1 MKSQDSP
8 LAPVS
13 FWKLYQFSTKLDYA
27 LILVGG
33 LCAVGMGIIQPLLF
47 YWVGDIYV
55 DLKPMDLQESYYN
68 NTVQVCYLLL
78 IFGSVYTVLAYVA
91 VMTLVTVG
99 SRQSNHYR
107 REYMAAVLRQ
117 DPEWFDR
124 RAVAELPNA
133 LTSDTVKIERATGD
147 KLVMVI
153 FTSIMVIA
161 ALVIAIIQG
170 LQLTLIACAFGP
182 FEVGGLMLGNRTME
196 RTAYVNDLAYKKA
209 GGIAEE
215 ALTEI
220 KTVSAH
226 NAQPAVFS
234 KYSSSLSTSYT
245 EMLKSGL
252 KLGFGFGIAMS
263 GFMGSMAAL
272 MVTTATLIRDER
284 SNWVSSDNVDTGKAL
299 MTMMVCMMSFHNI
312 ATLAPCLKIIMEG
325 KVAGSTVLQVLA
337 QPNTIQSGTYAGE
350 LKGAVQFSNVDFAY
364 PSAPQKWILRQFS
377 CSTEPGDTLAIL
389 GETGSGK
396 STVVSLLMRFYDC
409 GSGEILVDGVN
420 IKDWDL
426 KAFRAQIGLVSQ
438 EPILFNASIGDNI
451 RYGKPSAFIEEIEE
465 AARKAEVYDTVDQF
479 TQRFETMVGSKG
491 SQLSGGERQRVAIA
505 RAIIRSP
512 KLLLLDEST
521 SALDKNTEA
530 SVQLTLN
537 TLMANCTTIMIA
549 HRISTIRKATKVIVV
564 AQGEV
569 AEMGTQEE
577 LIAKQGKF
585 YHTLMMQSI
594 EIAGNKS
601 ESASAASTISY
612 RRKTLRTEIATE
624 EIEIVKKPNYTSRI
638 LKMTSGT
645 VKWLIFG
652 VIGSVICGVANP
664 FNGWILGLE
673 LDVLIN
679 STGARLESD
688 TRFYGGMLGASAIGL
703 FLGMMLQATSFPLV
717 GARVTLTMRQESF
730 KALLNYDLS
739 FFDSNNA
746 TVLATQLNS
755 DCEKVNGLGGS
766 ILGFVMGVV
775 ASMIASAAV
784 SGSYSWRIMLIVM
797 GVFPI
802 YAMCILSSFLSQ
814 HKGLVSYSY
823 EDATVY
829 ASDCILNYKTVKSLG
844 LEQHLL
850 DNYMKVVEKVSQVTR
865 KRGHYAGFTFGL
877 GYGLLYYLYAL
888 MFWFA
893 AKLLKDDIVDF
904 KSMNISLFAGL
915 LGTTSILMSGLFAPD
930 IKQGQVAAQSIF
942 SILDYESTIDPNSE
956 NGDKEGIT
964 GTIRFDDVSFKYP
977 SRDQCS
983 LSNVSFD
990 IPAGSTFAI
999 VGTTGSGK
1007 STIIQLLL
1015 RFYDASEGSVKFDGK
1030 DIKDFNIRHLRS
1042 QIAIV
1047 GQEPV
1052 LFTGSITSNIAY
1064 GIEVSEEQVHKAAE
1078 QAQALSFILNHPD
1091 GFSRE
1096 VGLRGSRLSG
1106 GEKQRIA
1113 IARAIIRKPKLLIL
1127 DEATSALD
1135 SDTEAK
1141 LTDILGGLIQGRTTV
1156 VVAHRIK
1163 TVSTMDQIAV
1173 LSNGELLE
1181 LGSFNELME
1190 KKGFLYSLAMQ
1201 R

>member
-1 MKSQDSP
+1 
-8 LAPVS
+8 
-13 FWKLYQFSTKLDYA
+13 
-27 LILVGG
+27 
-33 LCAVGMGIIQPLLF
+33 MGVIQPLLF

-55 DLKPMDLQESYYN
+55 GLNPLNLQEDYFN

-78 IFGSVYTVLAYVA
+78 IFGTVYTILAYLA

-117 DPEWFDR
+117 DPEWFDK

-133 LTSDTVKIERATGD
+133 LTADTVKIERATGD

-153 FTSIMVIA
+153 FTFIMMIA
-161 ALVIAIIQG
+161 AIVIAILQG
-170 LQLTLIACAFGP
+170 LQLTLVACAFSP
-182 FEVGGLMLGNRTME
+182 FMVGGLIIGNRTME
-196 RTAYVNDLAYKKA
+196 RTAHVNDLAYRKA

-226 NAQPAVFS
+226 NSQPSVTS
-234 KYSSSLSTSYT
+234 QYVSSLSTSYT

-252 KLGFGFGIAMS
+252 KLGFGFGMSMS
-263 GFMGSMAAL
+263 GFVSMMAA
-272 MVTTATLIRDER
+272 VVITAATLIRDDR
-284 SNWVSSDNVDTGKAL
+284 GNWVSSDNVDTGKTL
-299 MTMMVCMMSFHNI
+299 MTMMVCMMCFNNV

-325 KVAGSTVLQVLA
+325 KVAGGTVIQVLK
-337 QPNTIQSGTYAGE
+337 QENRIKSGKYKAN
-350 LKGAVQFSNVDFAY
+350 LKGEIEMKNVDFAY
-364 PSAPQKWILRQFS
+364 PSAPQRMILRNFS
-377 CSTEPGDTLAIL
+377 VSTKPGDTLAIL

-409 GSGEILVDGVN
+409 NSGEIMIDGVD

-426 KAFRAQIGLVSQ
+426 EILRSQIGLVSQ
-438 EPILFNASIGDNI
+438 EPILFNATIKENI
-451 RYGKPSAFIEEIEE
+451 RYGKPTATQEEIEE
-465 AARKAEVYDTVDQF
+465 AARKAEVYDTIDEF
-479 TQRFETMVGSKG
+479 THKFETNVGSKG
-491 SQLSGGERQRVAIA
+491 SQLSGGERQRIAIA
-505 RAIIRSP
+505 RAVIRSP
-512 KLLLLDEST
+512 RLLLLDEST

-530 SVQLTLN
+530 SVQVTLN
-537 TLMANCTTIMIA
+537 TLMSDCTTIMIA

-564 AQGEV
+564 AKGEV

-577 LIAKQGKF
+577 LIALQGKF
-585 YHTLMMQSI
+585 YHTMMMQNMI
-594 EIAGNKS
+594 LGDKNEPT
-601 ESASAASTISY
+601 SASSMIST
-612 RRKTLRTEIATE
+612 RRRTLKTELNTEA
-624 EIEIVKKPNYTSRI
+624 IELTLKPNYSSRI
-638 LKMTSGT
+638 IKMTTGT
-645 VKWLIFG
+645 WKWLLLGI
-652 VIGSVICGVANP
+652 IGSIVCGIANP

-673 LDVLIN
+673 LDVLITE
-679 STGARLESD
+679 TGQKMEDD
-688 TRFYGGMLGASAIGL
+688 TRFYGGMLFTSAIGI
-703 FLGMMLQATSFPLV
+703 FIGMMLQGTSYPLV
-717 GARVTLTMRQESF
+717 GARVTRTMRQESF
-730 KALLNYDLS
+730 KSLLNYDLS
-739 FFDSNNA
+739 FFDTTNS

-755 DCEKVNGLGGS
+755 DCEKVNSLGGS
-766 ILGFVMGVV
+766 VLGFITGVL
-775 ASMIASAAV
+775 ASVIAASAV
-784 SGSYSWRIMLIVM
+784 SGSYCWQIMLIVM

-829 ASDCILNYKTVKSLG
+829 ASECILNYKTVKALG

-850 DNYMKVVEKVSQVTR
+850 MNYMQVVDRVSQITR
-865 KRGHYAGFTFGL
+865 KRGHYAGFSFGL

-893 AKLLKDDIVDF
+893 AKMLQDDNVNF

-915 LGTTSILMSGLFAPD
+915 FGTSSILMSGLFAPD
-930 IKQGQVAAQSIF
+930 IKQGQIAAKNLF
-942 SILDYESTIDPNSE
+942 KILDYESVIDPSSE
-956 NGDKEGIT
+956 EGDKQAIT
-964 GTIRFDDVSFKYP
+964 GAIRFDEVTFKYP
-977 SRDQCS
+977 CRDTCS
-983 LSNVSFD
+983 LSSVSFS

-1015 RFYDASEGSVKFDGK
+1015 RFYDTSEGLIMFDDK
-1030 DIKDFNIRHLRS
+1030 DIRAFNVRHLRS

-1052 LFTGSITSNIAY
+1052 LFTGTIASNIAY
-1064 GIEVSEEQVHKAAE
+1064 GIEANEEEIRTAAE
-1078 QAQALSFILNHPD
+1078 QAQALEFIVNHPD
-1091 GFSRE
+1091 GFQRE

-1106 GEKQRIA
+1106 GEKQRVA

-1141 LTDILGGLIQGRTTV
+1141 LVNILGGLMQGRTCV

-1163 TVSTMDQIAV
+1163 TVATMDQIAV

-1181 LGSFNELME
+1181 LGSFQELME